1 MPDQFRN
8 PHEKKNQ
15 MTPPTKNNGSGG
27 LSAVKVLLA
36 EDHELTRFGIRFAL
50 EKFPQLQV
58 MGEAPN
64 GVEVLRLI
72 SQSQPDVVLMDIGMP
87 EMDGIETTRKLKAYT
102 PNIKVIMLTSKDED
116 KMVYAALSA
125 GADAYCMK
133 DIKTERLVQV
143 IDMVMDGVMWLD
155 PAIARL
161 VVQGLPEEKG
171 QQKGQNHET
180 SSAIPVLNLREL
192 TLLKCIASNQGVT
205 DIARTMMTQPNQVSD
220 EIVYLLK
227 KLAVDVLQPDTTR
240 SFVQPAS
247 LPSAPAPVS
256 PQLQI
261 GNNQAGEMTLMTGGA
276 TPTKETLNRTA
287 GSQELEWALIESM
300 SASVNTIEY
309 KDKLIPRE
317 LEILRLLVEGL
328 SIWDISKHFQIS
340 PEWVNAH
347 LSNVMGK
354 MGVGSPEAAIERAR
368 RDKLFQQRIF
378 Q

>member
-1 MPDQFRN
+1 MSDMFQN
-8 PHEKKNQ
+8 PHEQKNQ
-15 MTPPTKNNGSGG
+15 MTPPTKSNGLGS
-27 LSAVKVLLA
+27 VKVLLA

-58 MGEAPN
+58 IGEAPN

-143 IDMVMDGVMWLD
+143 IDMVMEGVMWLD

-161 VVQGLPEEKG
+161 VVQGLPDEKG
-171 QQKGQNHET
+171 QQKGQNVEA
-180 SSAIPVLNLREL
+180 SSAIPVINLREL
-192 TLLKCIASNQGVT
+192 TLLKCIASNQGVA

-227 KLAVDVLQPDTTR
+227 KLAVDVLQPETTR
-240 SFVQPAS
+240 SFVQPVQ
-247 LPSAPAPVS
+247 PPV
-256 PQLQI
+256 PQQHQT
-261 GNNQAGEMTLMTGGA
+261 GNNQAGEMIMMTGGA
-276 TPTKETLNRTA
+276 TPPRAA
-287 GSQELEWALIESM
+287 GSQDPEWALMESM
-300 SASVNTIEY
+300 NACVDNIEY

-317 LEILRLLVEGL
+317 LEILRLLVDGL
-328 SIWDISKHFQIS
+328 SIWDISKQFQIS

-347 LSNVMGK
+347 LSNVMSK
-354 MGVGSPEAAIERAR
+354 MGVSTPEAAVERAK
-368 RDKLFQQRIF
+368 RDQLFQQRIF

>member
-1 MPDQFRN
+1 MTVLPDMFQN
-8 PHEKKNQ
+8 PHEQKNQ
-15 MTPPTKNNGSGG
+15 MTPPTKSNGLG
-27 LSAVKVLLA
+27 LVKVLLA

-58 MGEAPN
+58 IGEAPN

-143 IDMVMDGVMWLD
+143 IDMVMEGVMWLD

-161 VVQGLPEEKG
+161 VVQGLPDEKG
-171 QQKGQNHET
+171 QQKGQNVEA

-192 TLLKCIASNQGVT
+192 TLLKCIASNQGVA

-227 KLAVDVLQPDTTR
+227 KLAVDMLQPKTTH
-240 SFVQPAS
+240 SFVQPANLQSVSPPPQFSNVSASNVSGEMIMVTGGQTQAS
-247 LPSAPAPVS
+247 LPEALDSD
-256 PQLQI
+256 
-261 GNNQAGEMTLMTGGA
+261 
-276 TPTKETLNRTA
+276 
-287 GSQELEWALIESM
+287 WALTQSM
-300 SASVNTIEY
+300 NACVQNVEY

-317 LEILRLLVEGL
+317 LEILRLLVEGFNV
-328 SIWDISKHFQIS
+328 WDIAKQFQIS

-347 LSNVMGK
+347 LNNVMGK
-354 MGVGSPEAAIERAR
+354 MCVNTPEAAVERAK
-368 RDKLFQQRIF
+368 RDRLFQQRIF